1 MVYIVL
7 LICYFWM
14 GKIFYEFIC
23 NSLQLFIWIIDRAAI
38 NWFEWMQIIYFLIAT
53 LLIFYIF
60 IWIAFP
66 NSKAI
71 VISTTMLNTTAM
83 VVMQWWRR
91 FAGMWW
97 KPPFF
102 SDKILFRD
110 VMAVNGSYIFIT
122 FINIWWNFNL
132 CLQTDHW
139 LYWFSYFRTWICM
152 KMDKKYVGQLIIWK

>member
-7 LICYFWM
+7 LICYFWI
-14 GKIFYEFIC
+14 GTIFYIFLW

-97 KPPFF
+97 KPPSFRTRFF
-102 SDKILFRD
+102 SGMWWLLTGAIFLSPLLIYDEISIYACKPITD
-110 VMAVNGSYIFIT
+110 YIDFLI
-122 FINIWWNFNL
+122 FVRGYVWK
-132 CLQTDHW
+132 
-139 LYWFSYFRTWICM
+139 WIKNM
-152 KMDKKYVGQLIIWK
+152 